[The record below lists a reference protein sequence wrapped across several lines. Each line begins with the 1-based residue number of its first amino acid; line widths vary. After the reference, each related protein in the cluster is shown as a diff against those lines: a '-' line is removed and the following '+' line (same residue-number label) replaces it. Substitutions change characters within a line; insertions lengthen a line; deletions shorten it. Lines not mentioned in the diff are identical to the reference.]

1 NLFFCILLASSGGSW
16 CCIRV
21 DAAESAN
28 TDIWRA
34 ENLASTQV
42 NYQQL
47 CQKLELEE
55 INSVCKQSSES
66 HPLDSQMPL
75 NLAQQIR
82 ETTQTPNTIEKP
94 EDTQKQNDPPQLE
107 SQP

>member
-1 NLFFCILLASSGGSW
+1 MSNAIKRSNQMRLKNWKNLFFCILLASSGGSW

-47 CQKLELEE
+47 CQK
-55 INSVCKQSSES
+55 
-66 HPLDSQMPL
+66 
-75 NLAQQIR
+75 
-82 ETTQTPNTIEKP
+82 
-94 EDTQKQNDPPQLE
+94 
-107 SQP
+107 